1 MILLKKKI
9 YYKFTLPMLN
19 YLRLSNTLFIEFLEL
34 FGQDLINNIFIKMC
48 DKYPNVVR
56 RALEEEYEENE

>member
-19 YLRLSNTLFIEFLEL
+19 YLRFSNSLFLDFLEI
-34 FGQDLINNIFIKMC
+34 FGQDLINNIFREFC
-48 DKYPNVVR
+48 EKYPNVVR